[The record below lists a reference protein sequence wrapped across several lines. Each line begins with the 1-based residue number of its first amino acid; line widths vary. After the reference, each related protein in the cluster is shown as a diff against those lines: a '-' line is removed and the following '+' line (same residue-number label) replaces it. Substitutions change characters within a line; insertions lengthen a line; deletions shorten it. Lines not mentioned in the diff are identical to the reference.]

1 MVFMGFN
8 VFFWREMTIENL
20 ANNMLNKLKKQQ
32 QQKNKLQI
40 L

>member
-1 MVFMGFN
+1 M
-8 VFFWREMTIENL
+8 FFFLREMTIENL

>member
-8 VFFWREMTIENL
+8 VFFLREMTIENL

>member
-1 MVFMGFN
+1 MF
-8 VFFWREMTIENL
+8 FFWREMTIENL

>member
-8 VFFWREMTIENL
+8 GFFWREMTIENL